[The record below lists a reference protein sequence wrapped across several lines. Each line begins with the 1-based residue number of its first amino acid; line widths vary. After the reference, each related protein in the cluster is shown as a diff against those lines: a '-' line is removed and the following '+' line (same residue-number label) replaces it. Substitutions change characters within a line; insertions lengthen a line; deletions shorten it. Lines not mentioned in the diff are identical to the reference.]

1 MSNINVTIRMDE
13 GLKKQADTLFNEL
26 GLNLSTAFNIFV
38 RQAVREQSIP
48 FVISKNRS
56 NSETL
61 AAIEEVQI
69 RKADPSIGKSY
80 SSASQMMEDLLH
92 DP

>member
-13 GLKKQADTLFNEL
+13 GLKKQADELFNDL
-26 GLNLSTAFNIFV
+26 GMNISTAFNIFV

-48 FVISKNRS
+48 FFVSRQTP

-61 AAIEEVQI
+61 EAIKEVELM
-69 RKADPSIGKSY
+69 KSNPTLGKTY
-80 SSASQMMEDLLH
+80 NDVGQMMEDLLA
-92 DP
+92 